1 MYTPDDSRGEILT
14 LQNQGRR
21 FGFVEEHFRSDLD
34 YLQDLMIMGFAQNHQ
49 LQGKLLQYSIVSKS
63 KYKCKVHQ
71 AIKNTVLIYNIH
83 RFVLK

>member
-34 YLQDLMIMGFAQNHQ
+34 YLQDIMGFAHNAQNHQ
-49 LQGKLLQYSIVSKS
+49 LQGKLLQYSF
-63 KYKCKVHQ
+63 KV
-71 AIKNTVLIYNIH
+71 
-83 RFVLK
+83 